1 MLKMTCRQAIYVG
14 GSQEGGTNY
23 MPNIYWHTEACE
35 LLYPQELTT
44 SECIEPAEQ
53 EEGLYHQGPAVPGRP
68 PKPCLQGGVARTIL
82 STVKH

>member
-1 MLKMTCRQAIYVG
+1 MWIVVLKMTCRQAIYVG

-53 EEGLYHQGPAVPGRP
+53 EEGLYDEVTSSISSVPQTRVFAQTWHSG
-68 PKPCLQGGVARTIL
+68 
-82 STVKH
+82 